1 MTRKLFKRKKDQK
14 KNVFNRPDLNPQPKG
29 GKTRM
34 LPTAPCMYRLRNI
47 YFFVKYNG
55 SKNVFN

>member
-1 MTRKLFKRKKDQK
+1 
-14 KNVFNRPDLNPQPKG
+14 
-29 GKTRM
+29 
-34 LPTAPCMYRLRNI
+34 MYRLRNI